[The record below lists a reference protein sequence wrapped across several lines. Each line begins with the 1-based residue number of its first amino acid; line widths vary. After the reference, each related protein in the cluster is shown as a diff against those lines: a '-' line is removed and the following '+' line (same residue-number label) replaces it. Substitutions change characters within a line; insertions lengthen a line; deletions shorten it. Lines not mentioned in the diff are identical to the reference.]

1 MADATYKLIGV
12 VRGNATAM
20 TKATDASPE
29 GRPKAEVQIEDITGL
44 KATWGTFHVSIAKD
58 LELGR
63 WYEFEVS
70 TPARKEGQGVWH
82 NLEGVVRGPI
92 EKPEPGTTGHQQ
104 AEASTGPAHTV
115 KSDQQFKIERT
126 SLQRQGAMGIVLRLM
141 EVGITMD
148 KMDETITDVLKHAET
163 IEAFYERPI
172 SEQEPPKQR
181 KSRAK
186 APEQPKLEEPEAKA
200 KPPKD
205 ETAASASTN
214 GHIPEF
220 ANVGKL
226 LTWFTASYKGKTS
239 KDLCEV
245 VGVDSPQ
252 DIDDY
257 DAAAQM
263 AIDNFGA
270 PAAVA

>member
-1 MADATYKLIGV
+1 MADETYKLIGV
-12 VRGNATAM
+12 VRGNAMAT
-20 TKATDASPE
+20 TKPTDASPE
-29 GRPKAEVQIEDITGL
+29 GRAKAEVQIEDVSGL

-58 LELGR
+58 LQLGK
-63 WYEFEVS
+63 WYEFEVA
-70 TPARKEGQGVWH
+70 TPPRKEGQGVWH

-92 EKPEPGTTGHQQ
+92 DKPAPGTTGHQE
-104 AEASTGPAHTV
+104 AEAATGPVHTV

-141 EVGITMD
+141 EAGIP
-148 KMDETITDVLKHAET
+148 MDEMEKTITEVLKHAET
-163 IEAFYERPI
+163 IESFYERPI
-172 SEQEPPKQR
+172 AEQEASTPKR
-181 KSRAK
+181 SRGK
-186 APEQPKLEEPEAKA
+186 APEQPKLEEPA
-200 KPPKD
+200 KD
-205 ETAASASTN
+205 EAPVPTN

-220 ANVGKL
+220 PNVGKL
-226 LTWFTASYKGKTS
+226 LTWFTAAYQGKTS
-239 KDLCEV
+239 KDLCEL

-257 DAAAQM
+257 DGAAQM